1 MKVTARQEIGCPSE
15 PLIDSSRMCHN
26 RCSGCQQTLQRDGCF
41 SGIASASGT
50 FLYRQPLERSGA
62 VINLSFSYPLLKSF
76 YFIIYNFSIG
86 IFLKSYDY
94 LSFQSFTNALFFI
107 SFSIFHRMGFWRTL
121 CLQSNIEE
129 VLSFSFHIPISSLWF
144 QNSSSFLSSFSIF

>member
-86 IFLKSYDY
+86 IFLKSYGY
-94 LSFQSFTNALFFI
+94 LSFQSFTD
-107 SFSIFHRMGFWRTL
+107 HT
-121 CLQSNIEE
+121 CLWNLHLHL
-129 VLSFSFHIPISSLWF
+129 VLTS
-144 QNSSSFLSSFSIF
+144 NSSSFSFFHHNSIFSFHYSLSYQLGHLLVCKCYLLLV